1 MALEAAAAT
10 LVLAL
15 VLWVVF
21 GPLLERGG
29 LESGALPPEPPDPEE
44 TRRGAALLA
53 LKEIEFDRATGKLN
67 DADYEM
73 LKSRYSVEAVAALKE
88 EEGVIATASD
98 DPEAMIAARVAA
110 LRFAGASGS
119 PGSCSRCGPRPETDP
134 RFCSSCGLPVG
145 EPAACRGCGA
155 VLPPGGLFCPGCGAR
170 AAL

>member
-21 GPLLERGG
+21 GPLLERRG
-29 LESGALPPEPPDPEE
+29 LAAGALPPEPPDPEE

-67 DADYEM
+67 DADYEL

-88 EEGVIATASD
+88 EEGAIATAND

-119 PGSCSRCGPRPETDP
+119 PISCARCGPRPEPDA
-134 RFCSSCGLPVG
+134 RFCSGCGLPVG
-145 EPAACRGCGA
+145 EPAACRACG
-155 VLPPGGLFCPGCGAR
+155 VPLPPDGRFCPACGSR
-170 AAL
+170 AFP

>member
-21 GPLLERGG
+21 GPLLERRG
-29 LESGALPPEPPDPEE
+29 LDAGLLPLEPPDPEE

-88 EEGVIATASD
+88 EEGLIATAAD
-98 DPEAMIAARVAA
+98 DPEAMIAARVTA

-119 PGSCSRCGPRPETDP
+119 SASCARCGPRPESDA

-145 EPAACRGCGA
+145 EPAACRSCGA
-155 VLPPGGLFCPGCGAR
+155 ALPPGGRFCPGCGTR
-170 AAL
+170 AAA